1 MKVSEHYERADGPLF
16 SYEIIPPTRGSSV
29 SDVLGVVESL
39 APYDPPFIDVTSH
52 SAEAIYDEQPDGTV
66 RKRVKRKRPG
76 TLGLCAAIQYRFG
89 IDAVPHILCRGFTQE
104 ETEDALIELN
114 YLGIHNVLAV
124 RGDDNGEHKPERPDR
139 HRNEYA
145 ADLVA
150 QIRAM
155 NEGRYLADLLDA
167 APTNF
172 CIGVGGYPEKHV
184 DAPNKT
190 WDVLHLKRKVD
201 AGADYVV
208 SQMFFDNQH
217 YLDWVERCRDVGI
230 SVPIV
235 PGIKILTSKRQLHS
249 LPRSFYTEIPES
261 LAAEVEAAKP
271 EHVPDVGVEWAR
283 KQAEELLAAGVP
295 GIHFYIMS
303 TARHVVKVAEPLRKM
318 VG

>member
-1 MKVSEHYERADGPLF
+1 MKVTEHYDRADGPLF
-16 SYEIIPPTRGSSV
+16 SYEIIPPKRGSSV
-29 SDVLGVVESL
+29 ADVLSVVEAL

-52 SAEAIYDEQPDGTV
+52 GAEAMYEEMPDGTV

-76 TLGLCAAIQYRFG
+76 TLGLCAAIQHRFG
-89 IDAVPHILCRGFTQE
+89 IDAVPHILCHGFTQE

-124 RGDDNGEHKPERPDR
+124 RGDDTGVTKPPRPDR
-139 HRNEYA
+139 TRNEYA
-145 ADLVA
+145 RDLVA

-167 APTNF
+167 APMDF

-184 DAPNKT
+184 DAPNLT
-190 WDVLHLKRKVD
+190 WDVLNLKRKVD

-208 SQMFFDNQH
+208 SQMFFDTAH
-217 YLDWVERCRDVGI
+217 FLRWSERCHDVGI
-230 SVPIV
+230 DVPIV
-235 PGIKILTSKRQLHS
+235 PGLKILTSKRQLQS
-249 LPRSFYTEIPES
+249 LPRAFHTEIPEA
-261 LAAEVEAAKP
+261 LAAEVEAAKD
-271 EHVPDVGVEWAR
+271 EHVADVGVEWAR
-283 KQAEELLAAGVP
+283 KQSEELLDAGVP

-303 TARHVVKVAEPLRKM
+303 TARHVVKVAEPLRKL